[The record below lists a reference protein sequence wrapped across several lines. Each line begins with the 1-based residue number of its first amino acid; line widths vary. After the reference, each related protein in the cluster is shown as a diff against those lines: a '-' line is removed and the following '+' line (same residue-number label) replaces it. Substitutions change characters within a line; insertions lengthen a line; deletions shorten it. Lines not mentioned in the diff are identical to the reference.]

1 MIFWLSITLRM
12 CTTTGETQQHIRE
25 ECQGLHQDDS
35 TKVTKTDLFNEEIQN
50 LAEVAK
56 RIIITI
62 NKLEQT

>member
-1 MIFWLSITLRM
+1 M
-12 CTTTGETQQHIRE
+12 CKNTEKTQHHMLKE
-25 ECQGLHQDDS
+25 SQGIHQDDS

-56 RIIITI
+56 RRITM